1 MSELSSVNATNKD
14 FNDRIE
20 DKQKEI
26 DYFRYLKQ
34 QRMINQ
40 PNWNAPYPYPLRL
53 PNQFGPNKFSL
64 APTTPYFPPFAE
76 RSN

>member
-40 PNWNAPYPYPLRL
+40 PN
-53 PNQFGPNKFSL
+53 
-64 APTTPYFPPFAE
+64 
-76 RSN
+76 